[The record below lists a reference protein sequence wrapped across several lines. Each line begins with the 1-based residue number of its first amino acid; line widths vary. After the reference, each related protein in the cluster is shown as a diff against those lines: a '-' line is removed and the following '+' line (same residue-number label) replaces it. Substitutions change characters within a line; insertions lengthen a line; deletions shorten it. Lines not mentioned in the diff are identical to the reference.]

1 MAILEAKNVGMHF
14 GELAALQ
21 NINLSVE
28 KGEILGLIGPNGAGK
43 TTFFNCVTGF
53 LNATRGDIFF
63 NGQNITRPRAPPDL
77 PPGHLPDVPDR
88 AEL

>member
-1 MAILEAKNVGMHF
+1 MALLEAKNLSMHF

-53 LNATRGDIFF
+53 LKATRGDIFF
-63 NGQNITRPRAPPDL
+63 NGREIGRASCRER
-77 PPGHLPDVPDR
+77 V
-88 AEL
+88 